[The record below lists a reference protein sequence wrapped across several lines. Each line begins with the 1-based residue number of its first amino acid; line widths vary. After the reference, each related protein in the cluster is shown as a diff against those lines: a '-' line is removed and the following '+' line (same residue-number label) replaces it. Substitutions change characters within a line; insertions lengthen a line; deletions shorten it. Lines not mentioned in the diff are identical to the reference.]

1 MADLNNKRIIFEFN
15 FYQMKQRINLLIAFS
30 VVALI
35 ALSIVQC
42 YLVKTTYDYKVAQF
56 HTEIKD
62 KIALITNDY
71 SDIDSAYVNK
81 KEMLYKQLAQNY
93 VLNKRPKFE
102 IESTLLD
109 HESGSELTR
118 KLQLKFKREFPD
130 ISIDFAIV
138 LNKFVIYNSY
148 KKADT
153 IFSKK
158 PLIQSK
164 IYGNLKSLNNAFLV
178 RNYVSTTNGLE
189 TLTDYKLLTEDSMYV
204 SVIDWE
210 MIIFERMKMVLL
222 LSLLSIL
229 TLITLFVIAI
239 KALIKQ
245 KNVSDVKT
253 DFINNITHEL
263 KTPLTTL
270 GISTKILE
278 RKDIRD
284 NEQQFN
290 TILHTISR
298 QNNRL
303 QSLID
308 QVMAN
313 SLGENEIEL
322 QKEKIATELFL
333 NAIVADFKIAYPKV
347 TIETHFN
354 TKETT
359 LILDKFHLTTAV
371 LNVLENAV
379 KYGSTKITIKT
390 ELIKN
395 QFNISIK
402 DDGIG
407 ISKNKHSL
415 LFDKFYRVEQGNLHN
430 AKGLGLGLYYVNQI
444 IKAHQGSIAVMSD
457 LGKGSVFTIMFK
469 V

>member
-1 MADLNNKRIIFEFN
+1 MTNLNNKRIIFEFN
-15 FYQMKQRINLLIAFS
+15 FYRMNRKINLLIAFS
-30 VVALI
+30 VVTLV
-35 ALSIVQC
+35 ALSVVQC

-56 HTEIKD
+56 HSEIKD
-62 KIALITNDY
+62 DIAKITNDFN
-71 SDIDSAYVNK
+71 DIDSAYVNK
-81 KEMLYKQLAQNY
+81 KELLYKQLAQNY
-93 VLNKRPKFE
+93 VLNKKSKIDIKNTL
-102 IESTLLD
+102 IEN
-109 HESGSELTR
+109 ESNDPLTQ
-118 KLQLKFKREFPD
+118 KLQLRFRRDFPN
-130 ISIDFAIV
+130 INIDFAIV

-153 IFSKK
+153 IFSEK
-158 PLIQSK
+158 PLIQNK
-164 IYGNLKSLNNAFLV
+164 VYGNLKSLNNAFLV
-178 RNYVSTTNGLE
+178 RNYVSTTTGSSVLK
-189 TLTDYKLLTEDSMYV
+189 DYKLLTEDSMYV

-210 MIIFERMKMVLL
+210 MIIFERMKIVLL

-245 KNVSDVKT
+245 KKVSDVKT

-284 NEQQFN
+284 NEEQFN
-290 TILHTISR
+290 SILNTISR

-303 QSLID
+303 QNLID

-322 QKEKIATELFL
+322 QKEKIVAESFL
-333 NAIVADFKIAYPKV
+333 KSILADFKIAFPKV
-347 TIETHFN
+347 TLKTHFN
-354 TKETT
+354 TNETN
-359 LILDKFHLTTAV
+359 LVLDKFHLTTAI

-379 KYGSTKITIKT
+379 KYDSQTIIIKT

-407 ISKNKHSL
+407 ISKSKHFL

-430 AKGLGLGLYYVNQI
+430 VKGLGLGLYYVKQI
-444 IKAHQGSIAVMSD
+444 IKAHQGTIGVMSD
-457 LGKGSVFTIMFK
+457 LGKGSEFTIVFK

>member
-1 MADLNNKRIIFEFN
+1 MANLNNKRIIFEFN
-15 FYQMKQRINLLIAFS
+15 FYRMKQRINLLIAFS
-30 VVALI
+30 IIALI
-35 ALSIVQC
+35 TLSVVQC
-42 YLVKTTYDYKVAQF
+42 YLVKTAYNYKVAQF
-56 HTEIKD
+56 HSEIKED
-62 KIALITNDY
+62 IAKITNDY

-81 KEMLYKQLAQNY
+81 KERLYKLLAQNY
-93 VLNKRPKFE
+93 VLDKKSKTAIKNTL
-102 IESTLLD
+102 ILDESND
-109 HESGSELTR
+109 ALTR
-118 KLQLKFKREFPD
+118 KLQLRFKRDFPN
-130 ISIDFAIV
+130 IVIDFAIV
-138 LNKFVIYNSY
+138 LNKFVIYNSHI
-148 KKADT
+148 KSDT
-153 IFSKK
+153 IFSEK
-158 PLIQSK
+158 PLIQNK

-178 RNYVSTTNGLE
+178 RNYVSTTNGSLQMQ
-189 TLTDYKLLTEDSMYV
+189 DYKLLTEDSMYV
-204 SVIDWE
+204 SIIDWE
-210 MIIFERMKMVLL
+210 IIIFERMKMILL

-245 KNVSDVKT
+245 KKVSDIKT

-270 GISTKILE
+270 GISAKILE
-278 RKDIRD
+278 RKDIRN
-284 NEQQFN
+284 NEEQFN
-290 TILHTISR
+290 SVLKTISR
-298 QNNRL
+298 QNHRL
-303 QSLID
+303 QNLID

-313 SLGENEIEL
+313 SLGENKIEL
-322 QKEKIATELFL
+322 QKEKIEAESFL
-333 NAIVADFKIAYPKV
+333 KAIVADFKVAFPKV

-354 TKETT
+354 TKETS
-359 LILDKFHLTTAV
+359 LVLDKFHLTTAI

-379 KYGSTKITIKT
+379 KYGSATITIKT
-390 ELIKN
+390 ESIKN

-444 IKAHQGSIAVMSD
+444 IKAHQGTIGVISD
-457 LGKGSVFTIMFK
+457 LGKGSEFTIMFK

>member
-1 MADLNNKRIIFEFN
+1 MNR
-15 FYQMKQRINLLIAFS
+15 RINLLIAFS
-30 VVALI
+30 VVALV

-56 HTEIKD
+56 RSEIKED
-62 KIALITNDY
+62 IARITNDF

-81 KEMLYKQLAQNY
+81 KELLYKQLAQNY
-93 VLNKRPKFE
+93 ILDKKSKIDIKNTL
-102 IESTLLD
+102 IEN
-109 HESGSELTR
+109 ESNDPLTR
-118 KLQLKFKREFPD
+118 KLQLKFKRDFPN

-138 LNKFVIYNSY
+138 LNKFVIYNNH
-148 KKADT
+148 KKMDT
-153 IFSKK
+153 IFSEK
-158 PLIQSK
+158 PLIQNK
-164 IYGNLKSLNNAFLV
+164 MYGNLKSLNNAFLV
-178 RNYVSTTNGLE
+178 RNYVSTTNGSSAIKN
-189 TLTDYKLLTEDSMYV
+189 YKVLTEDSMYI

-210 MIIFERMKMVLL
+210 LIIFDRMKMVLL
-222 LSLLSIL
+222 LSLISIL

-245 KNVSDVKT
+245 KKVSDVKT

-278 RKDIRD
+278 RKDIRE
-284 NEQQFN
+284 NEEQFN
-290 TILHTISR
+290 SILNTISR

-303 QSLID
+303 QNLID

-322 QKEKIATELFL
+322 QKEKIIAESFFK
-333 NAIVADFKIAYPKV
+333 AIVADFKVAFPKV
-347 TIETHFN
+347 TLETHFN
-354 TKETT
+354 TKETP
-359 LILDKFHLTTAV
+359 LVLDKFHLTTAIV
-371 LNVLENAV
+371 NVLENAV
-379 KYGSTKITIKT
+379 KYDSHTIIIKT
-390 ELIKN
+390 ELVKN

-407 ISKNKHSL
+407 ISKNNHSL

-430 AKGLGLGLYYVNQI
+430 VKGLGLGLFYVKQI
-444 IKAHQGSIAVMSD
+444 IKAHQGTIDVISD
-457 LGKGSVFTIMFK
+457 LGKGSEFTIMFK

>member
-1 MADLNNKRIIFEFN
+1 
-15 FYQMKQRINLLIAFS
+15 MKQRINLLIAFS

-35 ALSIVQC
+35 VLSVVQC

-93 VLNKRPKFE
+93 VLTKKPKFE
-102 IESTLLD
+102 IESKLLD
-109 HESGSELTR
+109 YESGSELTR

-138 LNKFVIYNSY
+138 LNKFVIYNIH

-158 PLIQSK
+158 PLIQNK

-178 RNYVSTTNGLE
+178 RNYVSTTNGPE
-189 TLTDYKLLTEDSMYV
+189 TLKEYKLLTEDSMYV

-229 TLITLFVIAI
+229 TLITLFAIAI

-245 KNVSDVKT
+245 KKVSDVKT

-278 RKDIRD
+278 RKDIRE
-284 NEQQFN
+284 NEEQFSSVLN
-290 TILHTISR
+290 TISR

-303 QSLID
+303 QNLID

-313 SLGENEIEL
+313 SLGENDIEL
-322 QKEKIATELFL
+322 QKEKIIAESFL
-333 NAIVADFKIAYPKV
+333 NAIVADFKVAFPKV
-347 TIETHFN
+347 TLETHFN
-354 TKETT
+354 TKET
-359 LILDKFHLTTAV
+359 LLVLDKFHLTTAI

-379 KYGSTKITIKT
+379 KYGSNTITIKT

-407 ISKNKHSL
+407 ISKSKHSL

-430 AKGLGLGLYYVNQI
+430 VKGLGLGLYYVNQI
-444 IKAHQGSIAVMSD
+444 IKAHQGTIAVISD
-457 LGKGSVFTIMFK
+457 LGKGSEFKIMFK